1 MKHTCAQD
9 ERRGIVR
16 QDKYPAA
23 VFLPHAAEEILVM
36 QICDVCKEEKEE
48 TFTVPGTSAA
58 ICDACLRAG
67 RIGELLGPERDAAPA
82 QPAGPAD

>member
-1 MKHTCAQD
+1 
-9 ERRGIVR
+9 
-16 QDKYPAA
+16 
-23 VFLPHAAEEILVM
+23 M

-67 RIGELLGPERDAAPA
+67 RIGELLGPENVAAPA
-82 QPAGPAD
+82 NHVGPVD

>member
-1 MKHTCAQD
+1 
-9 ERRGIVR
+9 
-16 QDKYPAA
+16 
-23 VFLPHAAEEILVM
+23 M

-67 RIGELLGPERDAAPA
+67 RIAELFEPEHDVVPAEPAAKV
-82 QPAGPAD
+82 D